1 MLAMAREGTL
11 WPPLL
16 FESVE
21 SVESVEVDFYLL
33 PPEARWLP
41 DGYED
46 DDVQALG

>member
-1 MLAMAREGTL
+1 MKAPFGGSL
-11 WPPLL
+11 WPPFP
-16 FESVE
+16 FESAE
-21 SVESVEVDFYLL
+21 FVEVDFYLL